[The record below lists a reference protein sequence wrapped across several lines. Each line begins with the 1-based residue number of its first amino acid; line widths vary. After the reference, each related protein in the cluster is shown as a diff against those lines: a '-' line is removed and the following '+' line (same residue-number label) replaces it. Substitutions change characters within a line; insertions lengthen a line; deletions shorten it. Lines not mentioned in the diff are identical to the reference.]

1 MKISNPWDES
11 GENHVQTDC
20 RSLCYLVQRIDMFIH
35 SGGFAA
41 CGIIALFWL
50 ASSTSA
56 QPSGTMWSLFKQR
69 FVTAEGRVVDNAN
82 SGISHSE
89 GQGYGLI
96 LAESNNDRETFT
108 RIWKWTAQNLG
119 QRKDHLFAW
128 LWKSEPAGGEVSD
141 KNNAT
146 DGDLLIAWGLARAA
160 SAWGDSKLRA
170 SAREIAQDI
179 RREMV
184 RPSSYGPVLLPGENG
199 FEPGEGLIVNLS
211 YWIFPAFR
219 SLATIDPAPD
229 WQLLEQSGLKLIE
242 AARFSP
248 WELPPDWLFLAK
260 STTKVA
266 EGFEPVYGYNAVRI
280 PLYMAWAGIEPAE
293 YYASFRRFAL
303 FSLPPDSPTIAAK
316 ILLPSGKPVGPPSTN
331 SIEVAIPGM
340 IAIYELISGVNDLH
354 PSALEAPYHEVSPDE
369 SYYSV
374 SLGLLSNCAAM
385 EAGKNSP

>member
-1 MKISNPWDES
+1 MKISNPCDES
-11 GENHVQTDC
+11 GESRVLKDG
-20 RSLCYLVQRIDMFIH
+20 RSLSYFVQRIDAFIR
-35 SGGFAA
+35 SGRSAA
-41 CGIIALFWL
+41 CGIIILFWL
-50 ASSTSA
+50 VNPISA
-56 QPSGTMWSLFKQR
+56 QPPGTMWSLFKQR
-69 FVTAEGRVVDNAN
+69 FVTAEGRVIDNVN
-82 SGISHSE
+82 NGISHSE
-89 GQGYGLI
+89 SQGYGLI

-108 RIWKWTAQNLG
+108 RIWKWTTQNLV
-119 QRKDHLFAW
+119 QRNDHLFAW
-128 LWKSEPAGGEVSD
+128 LWKSEPVGGHVSD

-160 SAWGDSKLRA
+160 SDWGDSKLRD
-170 SAREIAQDI
+170 SAREIAHDI
-179 RREMV
+179 RGKMV

-219 SLATIDPAPD
+219 SLAKIDPAPD

-248 WELPPDWLFLAK
+248 WELPPDWLLLAK
-260 STTKVA
+260 STATVA

-293 YYASFRRFAL
+293 YYASFRRLVL
-303 FSLPPDSPTIAAK
+303 FCLPPASQTIAAK
-316 ILLPSGKPVGPPSTN
+316 ILLPSGKPVDQPSTK
-331 SIEVAIPGM
+331 SIEAAIPGM
-340 IAIYELISGVNDLH
+340 IAIYELISGVDDLH
-354 PSALEAPYHEVSPDE
+354 PSALEAPYHEVKPDE

-374 SLGLLSNCAAM
+374 SLGLLSNCAAI